1 MMTAPLLLFAGLQL
15 LDMITTMAAFSL
27 GGFEL
32 NPIVDR
38 LVSQFG
44 QAVGL
49 FAAKLLCLALAAAC
63 VRWRP
68 RAITKVN
75 YVFGAVLAWNLTM
88 IWTALA

>member
-1 MMTAPLLLFAGLQL
+1 MTAPLLLFAGLQV
-15 LDMITTMAAFSL
+15 LDVITTMAVFSL

-32 NPIVDR
+32 NPIVQR
-38 LVSQFG
+38 FVSQFG
-44 QAVGL
+44 QGGGL
-49 FAAKLLCLALAAAC
+49 LVAKLLCLPLAAAC

-88 IWTALA
+88 IWAALA